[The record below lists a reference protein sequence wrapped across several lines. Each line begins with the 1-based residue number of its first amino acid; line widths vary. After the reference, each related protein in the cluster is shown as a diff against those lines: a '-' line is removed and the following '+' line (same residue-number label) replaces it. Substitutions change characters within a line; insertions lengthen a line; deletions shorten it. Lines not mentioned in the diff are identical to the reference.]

1 MTLDDSIMRANIE
14 LIVKSNWQGDMP
26 TSAILQLMVYLANWG
41 IIQRSGML
49 IPRSSGEIK

>member
-1 MTLDDSIMRANIE
+1 MRANIE

-26 TSAILQLMVYLANWG
+26 TSAILQLMVDLANWG
-41 IIQRSGML
+41 IIQRSGMP